1 MELTNAGLPQT
12 HHHHNPILSTLPTT
26 ILQPSI
32 LTTPLFNSDLQ
43 FPLLFFTVIYKLFIM
58 PPKADWEKY
67 KAPVDDEDSGP
78 QKEIIPLSEGDIQV
92 LKTYVSALPFFL
104 KHKAN

>member
-1 MELTNAGLPQT
+1 MQVCHKHITT
-12 HHHHNPILSTLPTT
+12 TILLSLLFPTT

-32 LTTPLFNSDLQ
+32 PTTPLFNSDLKST
-43 FPLLFFTVIYKLFIM
+43 LLFYNSLIM

-92 LKTYVSALPFFL
+92 LKTYVSALRFT
-104 KHKAN
+104 